1 MRDQISDVF
10 IRNIELIRRGQ
21 VKAKQD
27 KSLNLTMQG
36 NNHLTIKSLRNPM
49 QNQHELVISEKSI
62 RTVNPDRVGDDTKP
76 IMKLLDY
83 S

>member
-1 MRDQISDVF
+1 
-10 IRNIELIRRGQ
+10 
-21 VKAKQD
+21 
-27 KSLNLTMQG
+27 MQG
-36 NNHLTIKSLRNPM
+36 NNHVTIKSLRNPM